1 MCPSAQTVK
10 LQWRQV
16 RLRDW
21 SNGVKMRMLMFSVAE
36 ILADMVVSWDEDLLC
51 LHASHPA
58 ADVVTNQAEAVAGIN
73 RKVAGWFLAG
83 LALLRKS

>member
-1 MCPSAQTVK
+1 MPFSTNGETSVET
-10 LQWRQV
+10 V

-21 SNGVKMRMLMFSVAE
+21 SNGVKIRMLMFSVAE
-36 ILADMVVSWDEDLLC
+36 IL
-51 LHASHPA
+51 
-58 ADVVTNQAEAVAGIN
+58 AGIN

>member
-21 SNGVKMRMLMFSVAE
+21 SNGVKIRMLMFSVAE
-36 ILADMVVSWDEDLLC
+36 IL
-51 LHASHPA
+51 
-58 ADVVTNQAEAVAGIN
+58 AGIN